1 MDFLQA
7 ATVSPQPDTW
17 LTDLKTV
24 SEIAKNFIEVLAVMA
39 GAFAIFKWLR
49 ERHDRA
55 IDVMVALE
63 TRFSAPALMATRRL
77 IENDK
82 SYQEIAPILMRDVL
96 AAVDPRRSAPTDEE
110 YDSLG
115 SLDELLRFY
124 LFLYGVRKAKQVPDS
139 SLKASYR
146 YWLTFYFHPERTAF
160 RAYVDWFFPTLS
172 AWLHEDERREK
183 GLMRKRFFT
192 PEQYGWIGT
201 EEARTAQ
208 FKRGI
213 DGCVLV
219 LTGSGISADSKIPTF
234 RGKGGHWRKENPQRL
249 ATTKAFK
256 ENPGEVWK
264 WYNQRRKRIRESEPN
279 AAHSAVVQLAKHAK
293 RFLLVTQNV
302 DDLHERALSDG
313 ERLKAEAMVHIHGR
327 IFESR
332 CTECDYRIE
341 ERSDAK
347 VQPGKNIGDKAVGL
361 SHCPQC
367 RAVMRPGVVWF
378 DENNDA
384 ADEQRVEEFL
394 ADKPCDLVLVIGT
407 TATFDY
413 IRRWALQAAASGAWF
428 VEINPEESR
437 LSRFAHHRIRERAV
451 KALPRIVQ
459 TAVEQ
464 GPLYLG

>member
-1 MDFLQA
+1 MDFFQA
-7 ATVSPQPDTW
+7 AAASPQPDTW
-17 LTDLKTV
+17 LTQLKTV
-24 SEIAKNFIEVLAVMA
+24 SDIAKNFIEVIAVLA

-77 IENDK
+77 IEDDK

-96 AAVDPRRSAPTDEE
+96 AALDARVAPPTHEE

-124 LFLYGVRKAKQVPDS
+124 LFLYGVRKARQVPDS

-172 AWLHEDERREK
+172 AWLREDERREK
-183 GLMRKRFFT
+183 SIFRKRFFT

-201 EEARTAQ
+201 EQDRAAQ
-208 FKRGI
+208 FRRAI

-219 LTGSGISADSKIPTF
+219 MTGSGISADSNIPTF
-234 RGKGGHWRKENPQRL
+234 RGKGGLWNKENPQQL
-249 ATTKAFK
+249 ATTQAFTA
-256 ENPGEVWK
+256 NPEKIWR
-264 WYNQRRKRIRESEPN
+264 WYNERRQTIRQSKPN
-279 AAHSAVVQLAKHAK
+279 AAHVAVVQIAKQAK

-302 DDLHERALSDG
+302 DDLHERALFNG
-313 ERLKAEAMVHIHGR
+313 ERLTKDAVVHIHGR

-332 CTECDYRIE
+332 CTQCEYKIV
-341 ERSDAK
+341 ERSDVKTGSTASDTK
-347 VQPGKNIGDKAVGL
+347 LPRCPRCDGL
-361 SHCPQC
+361 L
-367 RAVMRPGVVWF
+367 RPGVVWF
-378 DENNDA
+378 NENLRA
-384 ADEQRVEEFL
+384 ADEQLVEEFL
-394 ADKPCDLVLVIGT
+394 AGNPCDVVLVIGT

-437 LSRFAHHRIRERAV
+437 LSRFAHHRIRERGV
-451 KALPRIVQ
+451 KALPRMVQ
-459 TAVEQ
+459 RAAEQ
-464 GPLYLG
+464 GPIY